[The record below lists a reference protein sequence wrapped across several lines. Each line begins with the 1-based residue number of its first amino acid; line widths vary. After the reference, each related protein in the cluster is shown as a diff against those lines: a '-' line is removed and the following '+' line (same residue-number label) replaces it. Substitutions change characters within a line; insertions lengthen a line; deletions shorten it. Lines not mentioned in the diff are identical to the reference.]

1 MKKEVKMS
9 WYTKTA
15 IVLANVG
22 AINWGLQ
29 ELGWNAVEGIFG
41 SVSWLPM
48 VVYYVV
54 ALCGVYGLYK
64 LFSK

>member
-1 MKKEVKMS
+1 MS

-29 ELGWNAVEGIFG
+29 ELGWNAVDALVG
-41 SVSWLPM
+41 SWSTTTAM
-48 VVYYVV
+48 VVYYVI